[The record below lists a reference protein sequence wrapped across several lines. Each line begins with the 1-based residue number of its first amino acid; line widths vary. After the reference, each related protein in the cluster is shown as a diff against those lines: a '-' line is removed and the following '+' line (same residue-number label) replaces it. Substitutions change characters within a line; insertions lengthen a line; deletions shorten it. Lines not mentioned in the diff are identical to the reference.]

1 MSFGGLYNMELWLA
15 GLTLVGLIGALV
27 FSRVHATVLFLIAA
41 LFCLV
46 AGLVSIDTFWSK
58 TTNEGLVTL
67 VLLILCAVALE
78 RLPWLGMLSR
88 LVDSPRLSWSVAR
101 IVAIAAPMSAVLNNT
116 AVVASLANVL
126 RRSEYHASSRLLLP
140 LSYAAILGGTLT
152 LIGTSTNLIVSS
164 FLEDQRGVGLG
175 FGDFFVISA
184 PVVLL
189 VGCLLVILARRLPT
203 RENFEANETEY
214 TLEAEV
220 DEAGALVGKT
230 VEVAGL
236 RALETLY
243 LAEILR
249 DGRRIKPV
257 SPTDILL
264 SGDRLVFTGD
274 VSDVARIDHVE
285 GLSTFAKRE
294 GLMQSELTEVL
305 VAPGSILDGR
315 SAKSLGFRARFNA
328 AIVAVQRDGQ
338 HVEGRLG
345 ELPLRA
351 GDLLVLAT
359 GDDFAER
366 KNLSRNFILLS
377 DSLDVRLMDSAAGFL
392 ATAALL
398 VVIVMAALG
407 TIPLSLGLL
416 LLLVGFWAADVVSVD
431 DLRRRFPFDIWIL
444 VSSALVVADAMIESQ
459 LVASLVGS
467 AMPLLSGSPPFLGL
481 VLVFVLT
488 LILTELITNNAA
500 AALMFPIGY
509 ALAEAS
515 GVDVMPFALAVAF
528 AASGSFLTPYGY
540 ATNLIVQN
548 IAGYT
553 RGDYLRFGYPIT
565 LAYTVGVLAML
576 HTVYFAPA

>member
-1 MSFGGLYNMELWLA
+1 MEQWLA

-27 FSRVHATVLFLIAA
+27 FSRVSATVLFLIAA

-88 LVDSPRLSWSVAR
+88 LVDSPRLCWSVAK
-101 IVAIAAPMSAVLNNT
+101 IVALTAPMSAVLNNT

-164 FLEDQRGVGLG
+164 FLEDQRGVGLA

-189 VGCLLVILARRLPT
+189 VGFLLVVLARRLPT
-203 RENFEANETEY
+203 RENFEVVETEY

-220 DEAGALVGKT
+220 DNEGALVGKT

-249 DGRRIKPV
+249 DGRKIKPV
-257 SPTDILL
+257 APTDILL

-274 VSDVARIDHVE
+274 VSDVARIDQVE

-328 AIVAVQRDGQ
+328 AIVAVQRDGK
-338 HVEGRLG
+338 HVGGRLG

-377 DSLDVRLMDSAAGFL
+377 DSLDVRLMDSSAGFV
-392 ATAALL
+392 ATGALL
-398 VVIVMAALG
+398 AVIVMAALEA
-407 TIPLSLGLL
+407 IPLSLGLL

-459 LVASLVGS
+459 LVASLIGL
-467 AMPLLSGSPPFLGL
+467 AMPLLSGNAPFVGL
-481 VLVFVLT
+481 VIVFVIT

-565 LAYTVGVLAML
+565 LAYTVGILAML
-576 HTVYFAPA
+576 HTVYFAQA

>member
-1 MSFGGLYNMELWLA
+1 MDIWLA

-27 FSRVHATVLFLIAA
+27 FSRVSATVLFLIAA

-88 LVDSPRLSWSVAR
+88 LVDSPRLSSSVAK
-101 IVAIAAPMSAVLNNT
+101 IVVIAAPMSAVLNNT

-164 FLEDQRGVGLG
+164 FLEDRRGVGLG
-175 FGDFFVISA
+175 FGDFFFISA

-203 RENFEANETEY
+203 RENFGAVETEY

-220 DEAGALVGKT
+220 DEEGALVGKT

-249 DGRRIKPV
+249 DGRKIKPV

-274 VSDVARIDHVE
+274 VSDVTRIDQVE

-294 GLMQSELTEVL
+294 GLMKSELTEVL

-328 AIVAVQRDGQ
+328 AIVAVQRDGK

-377 DSLDVRLMDSAAGFL
+377 DSLDVRLMDSKAGFL
-392 ATAALL
+392 ATAAL
-398 VVIVMAALG
+398 VAVIVMAALG
-407 TIPLSLGLL
+407 AIPLSLGLL

-444 VSSALVVADAMIESQ
+444 VSSALVVADAMIETQ

-467 AMPLLSGSPPFLGL
+467 VMPLLSGSAPFLGL
-481 VLVFVLT
+481 VIVFVIT

-515 GVDVMPFALAVAF
+515 GADVMPFALAVAF

-576 HTVYFAPA
+576 HAIYFAQA

>member
-1 MSFGGLYNMELWLA
+1 MELWLA

-27 FSRVHATVLFLIAA
+27 FSRVSATVLFLIAA

-88 LVDSPRLSWSVAR
+88 LVDSPRLYWSVAK
-101 IVAIAAPMSAVLNNT
+101 IVALTAPMSAVLNNT

-189 VGCLLVILARRLPT
+189 VGFLLVVLARRLPT
-203 RENFEANETEY
+203 RENFEVVETEY

-220 DEAGALVGKT
+220 DNEGPLVGKT

-249 DGRRIKPV
+249 DGRKIKPV
-257 SPTDILL
+257 APTDILL

-274 VSDVARIDHVE
+274 VSDVARIDQVE

-328 AIVAVQRDGQ
+328 AIVAVQREGK

-377 DSLDVRLMDSAAGFL
+377 DSLDVRLMDSSAGFV
-392 ATAALL
+392 ATGALL
-398 VVIVMAALG
+398 AVIVMAALEA
-407 TIPLSLGLL
+407 IPLSLGLL

-459 LVASLVGS
+459 LVASLVGL
-467 AMPLLSGSPPFLGL
+467 AMPLLSGNAPFVGL
-481 VLVFVLT
+481 VIVFVIT

-565 LAYTVGVLAML
+565 LAYTVGILAML
-576 HTVYFAPA
+576 HTVYFAQA

>member
-1 MSFGGLYNMELWLA
+1 MELWLA
-15 GLTLVGLIGALV
+15 ALTLVGLIGALV
-27 FSRVHATVLFLIAA
+27 FSRVNATVLFLSAA

-88 LVDSPRLSWSVAR
+88 LIDSPRLYWSVTK
-101 IVAIAAPMSAVLNNT
+101 IVALTAPMSAVLNNT

-189 VGCLLVILARRLPT
+189 VGCLLVFLARRLPA
-203 RENFEANETEY
+203 RENFEVVETEY

-220 DEAGALVGKT
+220 DNEGALVGKT
-230 VEVAGL
+230 VEIAGL

-249 DGRRIKPV
+249 DDRKIKPV

-274 VSDVARIDHVE
+274 VSDVARIDQVE

-328 AIVAVQRDGQ
+328 AIVAVQRDGK
-338 HVEGRLG
+338 HVGGRLG

-366 KNLSRNFILLS
+366 KNLSRNFFLLS
-377 DSLDVRLMDSAAGFL
+377 DSLDVRLLDSTAGFV

-398 VVIVMAALG
+398 AVIVMAALEA
-407 TIPLSLGLL
+407 IPLSLGLL

-444 VSSALVVADAMIESQ
+444 VSSALVVADAMIETQ
-459 LVASLVGS
+459 LIASLVGS
-467 AMPLLSGSPPFLGL
+467 VMPLLSGSAPFLGL
-481 VLVFVLT
+481 VIVFVIT

-515 GVDVMPFALAVAF
+515 GADVMPFALAVAF

-565 LAYTVGVLAML
+565 LAYAVGVLAML
-576 HTVYFAPA
+576 HTVYFAQA

>member
-1 MSFGGLYNMELWLA
+1 MELWLA

-88 LVDSPRLSWSVAR
+88 LVDSPRLSWSVVR

-294 GLMQSELTEVL
+294 GLMQSELTEVI

-377 DSLDVRLMDSAAGFL
+377 DSLDVRLMDSTAGFL

-459 LVASLVGS
+459 LVASFVGS

-576 HTVYFAPA
+576 HAVYFAQV

>member
-1 MSFGGLYNMELWLA
+1 MELWLA

-27 FSRVHATVLFLIAA
+27 FSRVNATVLFLSAA

-67 VLLILCAVALE
+67 VLLVLCAVALE

-88 LVDSPRLSWSVAR
+88 LIDSPRLYWSVAK
-101 IVAIAAPMSAVLNNT
+101 IVALTAPMSAVLNNT

-164 FLEDQRGVGLG
+164 LLEDQRGVGLG

-189 VGCLLVILARRLPT
+189 VGCLLVVLARRLPA
-203 RENFEANETEY
+203 RENFEVVETEY

-220 DEAGALVGKT
+220 DNEGALVGKT

-249 DGRRIKPV
+249 DGRKIKPV

-274 VSDVARIDHVE
+274 VSDVARIDQVE

-328 AIVAVQRDGQ
+328 AIVAVQRDGK

-377 DSLDVRLMDSAAGFL
+377 DSLDVRLMDFKAGFL
-392 ATAALL
+392 ATAAL
-398 VVIVMAALG
+398 VAVIVMAALG
-407 TIPLSLGLL
+407 AIPLSLGLL

-444 VSSALVVADAMIESQ
+444 VSSALVVADAMIETQ

-467 AMPLLSGSPPFLGL
+467 VMPLLSGSAPLLGL
-481 VLVFVLT
+481 VIVFVIT

-515 GVDVMPFALAVAF
+515 GADVMPFVLAVAF

-565 LAYTVGVLAML
+565 LAYAVGVLAML
-576 HTVYFAPA
+576 HTVYFAQA

>member
-1 MSFGGLYNMELWLA
+1 MELWLA

-27 FSRVHATVLFLIAA
+27 FSRVNATVLFLIAA
-41 LFCLV
+41 LFCLIS
-46 AGLVSIDTFWSK
+46 GLVNIDTFWSK

-88 LVDSPRLSWSVAR
+88 TVDSPRLSWSIAK

-116 AVVASLANVL
+116 AVVAGLANVL

-164 FLEDQRGVGLG
+164 FLEDRRGVGLG

-184 PVVLL
+184 PVVLF
-189 VGCLLVILARRLPT
+189 VGLLLVVLARRLPT
-203 RENFEANETEY
+203 RENFEAVETEY

-220 DEAGALVGKT
+220 DSEGALVGRT
-230 VEVAGL
+230 VEEAGL

-249 DGRRIKPV
+249 DGRKIKPV

-305 VAPGSILDGR
+305 VAPGSILNGR

-328 AIVAVQRDGQ
+328 AIVAVQRDGK

-345 ELPLRA
+345 ELPLSA

-366 KNLSRNFILLS
+366 KNLSRNFIVLS
-377 DSLDVRLMDSAAGFL
+377 ESLDVRLMDPTAGFL
-392 ATAALL
+392 ATAALFAIIAL
-398 VVIVMAALG
+398 AAWG
-407 TIPLSLGLL
+407 AIPLSLGLL

-444 VSSALVVADAMIESQ
+444 VSSALVVADAMVESQ
-459 LVASLVGS
+459 FVESVVGS
-467 AMPLLSGSPPFLGL
+467 AMPLLSGSAPFLGL
-481 VLVFVLT
+481 VIIFVLT

-500 AALMFPIGY
+500 AALMFPVGY

-576 HTVYFAPA
+576 HTVYFAQG

>member
-1 MSFGGLYNMELWLA
+1 MELWLA

-27 FSRVHATVLFLIAA
+27 FSRVSAAVLFLIAA

-88 LVDSPRLSWSVAR
+88 LVDSPRLSWSVAK
-101 IVAIAAPMSAVLNNT
+101 IVVIAAPMSAVLNNT

-126 RRSEYHASSRLLLP
+126 RRSAYHASSRLLLP

-164 FLEDQRGVGLG
+164 FLEDRRGVGLG
-175 FGDFFVISA
+175 FGDFFFISA

-203 RENFEANETEY
+203 RENLEAVDTEY

-220 DEAGALVGKT
+220 DEEGALVGKT

-249 DGRRIKPV
+249 DGRKIKPV
-257 SPTDILL
+257 APTDILL

-274 VSDVARIDHVE
+274 VSDVARIDQVE

-294 GLMQSELTEVL
+294 GLMQSELTEAL
-305 VAPGSILDGR
+305 VAPGSILEGR

-328 AIVAVQRDGQ
+328 AIVAVQRDGK

-377 DSLDVRLMDSAAGFL
+377 DSLDVRLMDSTTGFL
-392 ATAALL
+392 ATAAL
-398 VVIVMAALG
+398 VAVIVMAALG
-407 TIPLSLGLL
+407 AISLSLGLL

-444 VSSALVVADAMIESQ
+444 VSSALVVADAMIETQ
-459 LVASLVGS
+459 LVASLVSS
-467 AMPLLSGSPPFLGL
+467 AMPFLSGSAPFVGL
-481 VLVFVLT
+481 VIVFVIT
-488 LILTELITNNAA
+488 LMLTELITNNAA

-576 HTVYFAPA
+576 HTVYFAQA

>member
-1 MSFGGLYNMELWLA
+1 MELWLA

-27 FSRVHATVLFLIAA
+27 FSRVNATVLFLIAA
-41 LFCLV
+41 LFCLIS
-46 AGLVSIDTFWSK
+46 GLVNIDTFWSK

-88 LVDSPRLSWSVAR
+88 TVDSPRLSWSIAK

-116 AVVASLANVL
+116 AVVAGLANVL

-164 FLEDQRGVGLG
+164 FLEDRRGVGLG

-184 PVVLL
+184 PVVLF
-189 VGCLLVILARRLPT
+189 VGLLLVVLARRLPT
-203 RENFEANETEY
+203 RENFEAIETEY

-220 DEAGALVGKT
+220 DSEGALVGRT
-230 VEVAGL
+230 VEEAGL

-249 DGRRIKPV
+249 DGRKIKPV

-305 VAPGSILDGR
+305 VAPGSILNGR

-328 AIVAVQRDGQ
+328 AIVAVQRDGK

-345 ELPLRA
+345 ELPLSA

-366 KNLSRNFILLS
+366 KNLSRNFIVLS
-377 DSLDVRLMDSAAGFL
+377 ESLDVRLMDPTAGFL
-392 ATAALL
+392 ATAALFAIIAL
-398 VVIVMAALG
+398 AAWG
-407 TIPLSLGLL
+407 AIPLSLGLL
-416 LLLVGFWAADVVSVD
+416 FLLVGFWAADVVSVD

-444 VSSALVVADAMIESQ
+444 VSSALVVADAMVESQ
-459 LVASLVGS
+459 FVESVVGS
-467 AMPLLSGSPPFLGL
+467 AMPMLSGSAPFLGL
-481 VLVFVLT
+481 VIIFVLT

-500 AALMFPIGY
+500 AALMFPVGY

-576 HTVYFAPA
+576 HTVYFAQV

>member
-1 MSFGGLYNMELWLA
+1 MELWLA

-27 FSRVHATVLFLIAA
+27 FSRVNATVLFLSAA

-88 LVDSPRLSWSVAR
+88 LIDSPRLYWSVAK
-101 IVAIAAPMSAVLNNT
+101 IVALTAPMSALLNNT

-164 FLEDQRGVGLG
+164 FLEDQRGVGMG

-189 VGCLLVILARRLPT
+189 VGCLLVVLARRLPI
-203 RENFEANETEY
+203 RENFEVVETEY

-220 DEAGALVGKT
+220 DNAGALVGKT
-230 VEVAGL
+230 VEAAGL

-249 DGRRIKPV
+249 DGRKIKPV

-274 VSDVARIDHVE
+274 VSDVARIDQVE

-328 AIVAVQRDGQ
+328 AIVAVQRDGK
-338 HVEGRLG
+338 HVGGRLG
-345 ELPLRA
+345 ELPLRS

-359 GDDFAER
+359 GDDFAQR

-377 DSLDVRLMDSAAGFL
+377 DSLDVRLMDSTAGFL

-398 VVIVMAALG
+398 AVIVMAALG

-416 LLLVGFWAADVVSVD
+416 ILLVGFWAADVVSVD

-459 LVASLVGS
+459 LVANLVGS
-467 AMPLLSGSPPFLGL
+467 AMPLLSGSAPFLGL
-481 VLVFVLT
+481 VIVFVLT

-576 HTVYFAPA
+576 HRVYFAQV

>member
-1 MSFGGLYNMELWLA
+1 MELWLA

-27 FSRVHATVLFLIAA
+27 FSRVNATVLFLSAA

-67 VLLILCAVALE
+67 VLLVLCAVALE

-88 LVDSPRLSWSVAR
+88 LIDSPRLYWSVAK
-101 IVAIAAPMSAVLNNT
+101 IVALTAPMSAVLNNT

-164 FLEDQRGVGLG
+164 LLEDQRGVGLG

-189 VGCLLVILARRLPT
+189 VGCLLVVLARRLPA
-203 RENFEANETEY
+203 RENFEVVETEY

-220 DEAGALVGKT
+220 DNEGALVGKT

-249 DGRRIKPV
+249 DGRKIKPV

-274 VSDVARIDHVE
+274 VSDVARIDQVE

-328 AIVAVQRDGQ
+328 AIVAVQRDGK

-377 DSLDVRLMDSAAGFL
+377 DSLDVRLMDSKAGFL
-392 ATAALL
+392 ATAAL
-398 VVIVMAALG
+398 VAVIVMAALG
-407 TIPLSLGLL
+407 AIPLSLGLL

-431 DLRRRFPFDIWIL
+431 DLRRRFPFEIWIL
-444 VSSALVVADAMIESQ
+444 VSSALVVADAMIETQ

-467 AMPLLSGSPPFLGL
+467 VMPLLSGSAPLLGL
-481 VLVFVLT
+481 VIVFVIT

-515 GVDVMPFALAVAF
+515 GADVMPFVLAVAF

-565 LAYTVGVLAML
+565 LAYAVGVLAML
-576 HTVYFAPA
+576 HTVYFAQA

>member
-1 MSFGGLYNMELWLA
+1 MELWLA

-27 FSRVHATVLFLIAA
+27 FSRVNATVLFLIAA
-41 LFCLV
+41 LFCLIS
-46 AGLVSIDTFWSK
+46 GLVNIDTFWSK

-88 LVDSPRLSWSVAR
+88 TVDSPRLSWSIAK

-116 AVVASLANVL
+116 AVVAGLANVL

-164 FLEDQRGVGLG
+164 FLEDRRGVGLG

-184 PVVLL
+184 PVVLF
-189 VGCLLVILARRLPT
+189 VGLLLVVLARRLPT
-203 RENFEANETEY
+203 RENFEAVETEY

-220 DEAGALVGKT
+220 DSEGALVGRT
-230 VEVAGL
+230 VEEAGL

-249 DGRRIKPV
+249 DGRKIKPV

-305 VAPGSILDGR
+305 VAPGSILNGR

-328 AIVAVQRDGQ
+328 AIVAVQRDGK

-345 ELPLRA
+345 ELPLSA

-366 KNLSRNFILLS
+366 KNLSRNFIVLS
-377 DSLDVRLMDSAAGFL
+377 ESLDVRLMDPTAGFL
-392 ATAALL
+392 ATAALFAIIAL
-398 VVIVMAALG
+398 AAWG
-407 TIPLSLGLL
+407 AIPLSLGLL

-444 VSSALVVADAMIESQ
+444 VSSALVVADAMVESQ
-459 LVASLVGS
+459 FVESVIGL
-467 AMPLLSGSPPFLGL
+467 AMPLLSGSAPFLGL
-481 VLVFVLT
+481 VIIFVLT

-500 AALMFPIGY
+500 AALMFPVGY

-576 HTVYFAPA
+576 HTVYFVQG

>member
-1 MSFGGLYNMELWLA
+1 MELWLA

-27 FSRVHATVLFLIAA
+27 FSRVSATVLFLIAA
-41 LFCLV
+41 LFCLI

-88 LVDSPRLSWSVAR
+88 LVDSPRLSWSVAK
-101 IVAIAAPMSAVLNNT
+101 IVVIAAPMSAVLNNT

-164 FLEDQRGVGLG
+164 FLEDRRGVGLG
-175 FGDFFVISA
+175 FGDFFFISA

-203 RENFEANETEY
+203 RENFEAVDTEY

-220 DEAGALVGKT
+220 DEEGALVGKT

-249 DGRRIKPV
+249 DGRKIKPV

-274 VSDVARIDHVE
+274 VSDVARIDQVE

-294 GLMQSELTEVL
+294 GLMKSELTEVL

-328 AIVAVQRDGQ
+328 AIVAVQRDGK

-359 GDDFAER
+359 GDDFVER

-377 DSLDVRLMDSAAGFL
+377 DSLDVRLMDSTAGFL
-392 ATAALL
+392 ATAALIT
-398 VVIVMAALG
+398 VIVMAALG
-407 TIPLSLGLL
+407 TISLSLGLL

-459 LVASLVGS
+459 LVANLVGS
-467 AMPLLSGSPPFLGL
+467 AMPFLSGSAPFAGL
-481 VLVFVLT
+481 VIVFVLT

-565 LAYTVGVLAML
+565 LVYTVGVLAML
-576 HTVYFAPA
+576 HAIYFAQV

>member
-1 MSFGGLYNMELWLA
+1 MELWLA
-15 GLTLVGLIGALV
+15 ALTLVGLIGALV
-27 FSRVHATVLFLIAA
+27 FSRVNATVLFLSAA

-88 LVDSPRLSWSVAR
+88 LIDSPRLYWSVTK
-101 IVAIAAPMSAVLNNT
+101 IVALTAPMSAVLNNT

-189 VGCLLVILARRLPT
+189 VGCLLVFLARRLPA
-203 RENFEANETEY
+203 RENFEVVETEY

-220 DEAGALVGKT
+220 DNEGALVGKT
-230 VEVAGL
+230 VEIAGL

-249 DGRRIKPV
+249 DGRKIKPV

-274 VSDVARIDHVE
+274 VSDVARIDQVE

-328 AIVAVQRDGQ
+328 AIVAVQRDGK
-338 HVEGRLG
+338 HVGGRLG

-366 KNLSRNFILLS
+366 KNLSRNFFLLS
-377 DSLDVRLMDSAAGFL
+377 DSLDVRLLDSTAGFV

-398 VVIVMAALG
+398 AVIVMAALEA
-407 TIPLSLGLL
+407 IPLSLGLL

-444 VSSALVVADAMIESQ
+444 VSSALVVADAMIETQ
-459 LVASLVGS
+459 LIASLVGS
-467 AMPLLSGSPPFLGL
+467 VMPLLSGSAPFLGL
-481 VLVFVLT
+481 VIVFVIT

-515 GVDVMPFALAVAF
+515 GADVMPFALAVAF

-565 LAYTVGVLAML
+565 LAYAVGVLAML
-576 HTVYFAPA
+576 HTVYFAQA

>member
-1 MSFGGLYNMELWLA
+1 MELWLA

-27 FSRVHATVLFLIAA
+27 FSRVSATVLFLIAA

-88 LVDSPRLSWSVAR
+88 LVDSPRLSWSVAK
-101 IVAIAAPMSAVLNNT
+101 IVVIAAPMSAVLNNT

-126 RRSEYHASSRLLLP
+126 RRSAYHASSRLLLP

-164 FLEDQRGVGLG
+164 FLEDRRGVGLG
-175 FGDFFVISA
+175 FGDFFFISA

-203 RENFEANETEY
+203 RENFEAVDTEY

-220 DEAGALVGKT
+220 DEEGALVGKT

-249 DGRRIKPV
+249 DGRKIKPV
-257 SPTDILL
+257 APTDILL

-274 VSDVARIDHVE
+274 VSDVARIDQVE

-294 GLMQSELTEVL
+294 GLMQSELTEAL
-305 VAPGSILDGR
+305 VAPGSILEGR

-328 AIVAVQRDGQ
+328 AIVAVQRDGK

-377 DSLDVRLMDSAAGFL
+377 DSLDVRLMDSTTGFL
-392 ATAALL
+392 ATAAL
-398 VVIVMAALG
+398 VAVIVMAALG
-407 TIPLSLGLL
+407 AISLSLGLL

-444 VSSALVVADAMIESQ
+444 VSSALVVADAMIETQ
-459 LVASLVGS
+459 LVASLVSS
-467 AMPLLSGSPPFLGL
+467 AMPFLSGSAPFVGL
-481 VLVFVLT
+481 VIVFVIT
-488 LILTELITNNAA
+488 LMLTELITNNAA

-576 HTVYFAPA
+576 HTVYFAQA

>member
-1 MSFGGLYNMELWLA
+1 MELWLA

-27 FSRVHATVLFLIAA
+27 FSRVNATVLFLIAA
-41 LFCLV
+41 LFCLIS
-46 AGLVSIDTFWSK
+46 GLVNIDTFWSK

-88 LVDSPRLSWSVAR
+88 TVDSPRLSWSIAK

-116 AVVASLANVL
+116 AVVAGLANVL

-164 FLEDQRGVGLG
+164 FLEDRRGVGLG

-184 PVVLL
+184 PVVLF
-189 VGCLLVILARRLPT
+189 VGLLLVVLARRLPT
-203 RENFEANETEY
+203 RENFEAVETEY

-220 DEAGALVGKT
+220 DSEGALVGRT
-230 VEVAGL
+230 VEEAGL

-249 DGRRIKPV
+249 DGRKIKPV

-305 VAPGSILDGR
+305 VAPGSILNGR

-328 AIVAVQRDGQ
+328 AIVAVQRDGK

-345 ELPLRA
+345 ELPLSA

-366 KNLSRNFILLS
+366 KNLSRNFIVLS
-377 DSLDVRLMDSAAGFL
+377 ESLDVRLMDPTAGFL
-392 ATAALL
+392 ATAALFAIIAL
-398 VVIVMAALG
+398 AAWG
-407 TIPLSLGLL
+407 AIPLSLGLL

-444 VSSALVVADAMIESQ
+444 VSSALVVADAMVESQ
-459 LVASLVGS
+459 FVESVVGS
-467 AMPLLSGSPPFLGL
+467 AMPLLSGSAPFLGL
-481 VLVFVLT
+481 VIIFVLT

-500 AALMFPIGY
+500 AALMFPVGY

-576 HTVYFAPA
+576 HTVYFVQG

>member
-1 MSFGGLYNMELWLA
+1 MELWLA

-27 FSRVHATVLFLIAA
+27 FSRVSATVLFLIAA
-41 LFCLV
+41 LFCLI

-88 LVDSPRLSWSVAR
+88 LVDSPRLSWSVAK
-101 IVAIAAPMSAVLNNT
+101 IVVIAAPMSAVLNNT

-164 FLEDQRGVGLG
+164 FLEDRRGVGLG
-175 FGDFFVISA
+175 FGDFFFISA

-203 RENFEANETEY
+203 RENFEAVDTEY

-220 DEAGALVGKT
+220 DEEGALVGKT

-249 DGRRIKPV
+249 DGRKIKPV

-274 VSDVARIDHVE
+274 VSDVARIDQVE

-294 GLMQSELTEVL
+294 GLMKSELTEVL

-328 AIVAVQRDGQ
+328 AIVAVQRDGK

-359 GDDFAER
+359 GDDFVER

-377 DSLDVRLMDSAAGFL
+377 DSLDVRLMDSTAGFL
-392 ATAALL
+392 ATAALIT
-398 VVIVMAALG
+398 VIVMAALG
-407 TIPLSLGLL
+407 TISLSLGLL

-459 LVASLVGS
+459 LVANLVGS
-467 AMPLLSGSPPFLGL
+467 AMPFLSGSAPFLGL
-481 VLVFVLT
+481 VIVFVLT

-576 HTVYFAPA
+576 HAIYFAQV

>member
-1 MSFGGLYNMELWLA
+1 MELWLA

-27 FSRVHATVLFLIAA
+27 FSRVNATVLFLSAA

-88 LVDSPRLSWSVAR
+88 LIDSPRLYWSVAK
-101 IVAIAAPMSAVLNNT
+101 IVALTAPMSAVLNNT

-189 VGCLLVILARRLPT
+189 VGFLLVVLARRLPT
-203 RENFEANETEY
+203 RENFEVVETEY

-220 DEAGALVGKT
+220 DNEGALVGKT

-249 DGRRIKPV
+249 DGRKIKPV
-257 SPTDILL
+257 APTDILL

-274 VSDVARIDHVE
+274 VSDVARIDQVE

-328 AIVAVQRDGQ
+328 AIVAVQRDGK
-338 HVEGRLG
+338 HVGGRLG

-359 GDDFAER
+359 GDDFAQR

-377 DSLDVRLMDSAAGFL
+377 DSLDVRLMDSSAGFV
-392 ATAALL
+392 ATGALL
-398 VVIVMAALG
+398 AVIVMAALEA
-407 TIPLSLGLL
+407 IPLSLGLL

-467 AMPLLSGSPPFLGL
+467 AMPLLSGSAPFLGL
-481 VLVFVLT
+481 VIIFVLT

-576 HTVYFAPA
+576 HMVYFAQA

>member
-1 MSFGGLYNMELWLA
+1 MELLLA

-27 FSRVHATVLFLIAA
+27 FSRVSATVLFLIAA

-88 LVDSPRLSWSVAR
+88 LVDSPRLSWSVAK
-101 IVAIAAPMSAVLNNT
+101 IVVIAAPMSAVLNNT

-152 LIGTSTNLIVSS
+152 LIGTSTNLVVSS

-189 VGCLLVILARRLPT
+189 VGCLLVVLARRLPT
-203 RENFEANETEY
+203 RENFEVVETEY

-220 DEAGALVGKT
+220 DNAGALVGKT
-230 VEVAGL
+230 VEAAGL

-249 DGRRIKPV
+249 DGRKIKPV
-257 SPTDILL
+257 SPSDILL

-274 VSDVARIDHVE
+274 VSDVARIDQVE

-328 AIVAVQRDGQ
+328 AIVAVQRDGK

-377 DSLDVRLMDSAAGFL
+377 DSLDVRLMDSTAGFV

-398 VVIVMAALG
+398 AVIVMAALG

-444 VSSALVVADAMIESQ
+444 VSSALVVADAMLESQ
-459 LVASLVGS
+459 LVANLVGS
-467 AMPLLSGSPPFLGL
+467 AMPFLSGSSPYVGL
-481 VLVFVLT
+481 VIVFVIT

-509 ALAEAS
+509 ALAEVS

-576 HTVYFAPA
+576 HAIYFAQV

>member
-1 MSFGGLYNMELWLA
+1 MDIWLA

-27 FSRVHATVLFLIAA
+27 FSRVSATVLFLIAA

-88 LVDSPRLSWSVAR
+88 LVDSPRLSWSVAK
-101 IVAIAAPMSAVLNNT
+101 IVVIAAPMSAVLNNT

-164 FLEDQRGVGLG
+164 FLEDRRGVGLG
-175 FGDFFVISA
+175 FGDFFFISA

-203 RENFEANETEY
+203 RENFEAVETEY

-220 DEAGALVGKT
+220 DEEGALVGKT

-249 DGRRIKPV
+249 DGRKIKPV

-274 VSDVARIDHVE
+274 VSDVARIDQVE

-294 GLMQSELTEVL
+294 GLMKSELTEVL

-328 AIVAVQRDGQ
+328 AIVAVQRDGK

-377 DSLDVRLMDSAAGFL
+377 DSLDVRLMDSKAGFL
-392 ATAALL
+392 ATAAL
-398 VVIVMAALG
+398 VAVIVMAALG
-407 TIPLSLGLL
+407 AIPLSLGLL

-467 AMPLLSGSPPFLGL
+467 VMPLLSGSAPFLGL
-481 VLVFVLT
+481 VIVFVIT

-515 GVDVMPFALAVAF
+515 GADVMPFALAVAF

-576 HTVYFAPA
+576 HAIYFAQV

>member
-1 MSFGGLYNMELWLA
+1 MDFWLA
-15 GLTLVGLIGALV
+15 SLTLVGLVTALI
-27 FSRVHATVLFLIAA
+27 FTRVSATVLFLIAA

-46 AGLVSIDTFWSK
+46 TGLVSIDTFWSK

-67 VLLILCAVALE
+67 ILLILCAVALE

-88 LVDSPRLSWSVAR
+88 VIDSPRLSLAVAK
-101 IVAIAAPMSAVLNNT
+101 IVAIAVPMSALLNNT

-164 FLEDQRGVGLG
+164 FLEDRRGSGLE
-175 FGDFFVISA
+175 FGDFFAVSA

-189 VGCLLVILARRLPT
+189 LGCLLVLLARRLPT
-203 RENFEANETEY
+203 RENFDAIEAEY

-220 DEAGALVGKT
+220 DADGALVGKT
-230 VEVAGL
+230 VEAAGL
-236 RALETLY
+236 RSLETLY

-249 DGRRIKPV
+249 DDRTIKPV
-257 SPTDILL
+257 SPREALL

-274 VSDVARIDHVE
+274 VSDVARLDHVQ

-294 GLMQSELTEVL
+294 GLMQSDLTEVL

-328 AIVAVQRDGQ
+328 AIVAVQRDGK

-359 GDDFAER
+359 GDDFATR

-377 DSLDVRLMDSAAGFL
+377 NSLDVRLMDSTSGFL

-398 VVIVMAALG
+398 AIIVMAAWG
-407 TIPLSLGLL
+407 AMPLSLGLL
-416 LLLVGFWAADVVSVD
+416 LLLTGFWATDVVSVD

-459 LVASLVGS
+459 LVEGLVGS
-467 AMPLLSGSPPFLGL
+467 VMPFLSNSTPFTAL
-481 VLVFVLT
+481 AILFVLT
-488 LILTELITNNAA
+488 LILTELVTNNAA
-500 AALMFPIGY
+500 AAIMFPIGY

-515 GVDVMPFALAVAF
+515 GMAVMPFVLAVAF

-553 RGDYLRFGYPIT
+553 RGDYLRFGAPIT
-565 LAYTVGVLAML
+565 LTYTIGVLAML
-576 HTVYFAPA
+576 YTLYFAAK

>member
-1 MSFGGLYNMELWLA
+1 MDIWLA

-27 FSRVHATVLFLIAA
+27 FSRVSATVLFLIAA

-88 LVDSPRLSWSVAR
+88 LVDSPRLSWSVAK
-101 IVAIAAPMSAVLNNT
+101 IVVIAAPMSAVLNNT

-164 FLEDQRGVGLG
+164 FLEDRRGVGLG
-175 FGDFFVISA
+175 FGDFFFISA

-203 RENFEANETEY
+203 RENFEAVETEY

-220 DEAGALVGKT
+220 DEEGALVGKT

-249 DGRRIKPV
+249 DGRKIKPV

-274 VSDVARIDHVE
+274 VSDVARIDQVE

-294 GLMQSELTEVL
+294 GLMKSELTEVL

-328 AIVAVQRDGQ
+328 AIVAVQRDGK

-377 DSLDVRLMDSAAGFL
+377 DSLDVRLMDSKAGFL
-392 ATAALL
+392 ATAAL
-398 VVIVMAALG
+398 VAVIVMAALG
-407 TIPLSLGLL
+407 AIPLSLGLL

-444 VSSALVVADAMIESQ
+444 VSSALVVADAMIETQ

-467 AMPLLSGSPPFLGL
+467 VMPLLSGSAPFLGL
-481 VLVFVLT
+481 VIVFVIT

-515 GVDVMPFALAVAF
+515 GADVMPFALAVAF

-576 HTVYFAPA
+576 HAVYFAQV

>member
-1 MSFGGLYNMELWLA
+1 MELWLA

-27 FSRVHATVLFLIAA
+27 FSRVNATVLFLSAA

-46 AGLVSIDTFWSK
+46 ADLVSIDTFWSK

-88 LVDSPRLSWSVAR
+88 LIDSPRLSWSVAK
-101 IVAIAAPMSAVLNNT
+101 IVALTAPMSAVLNNT

-189 VGCLLVILARRLPT
+189 VGCLLVVLARRLPT
-203 RENFEANETEY
+203 RENFEVVETEY

-220 DEAGALVGKT
+220 DNEGALVGKT

-249 DGRRIKPV
+249 DGRKIKPV
-257 SPTDILL
+257 APTDILL

-274 VSDVARIDHVE
+274 VSDVARIDQVE

-328 AIVAVQRDGQ
+328 AIVAVQRDGK
-338 HVEGRLG
+338 HVGGRLG
-345 ELPLRA
+345 ELPLRS

-359 GDDFAER
+359 GDDFAQR

-377 DSLDVRLMDSAAGFL
+377 DSLDVRLMDSTAGFV
-392 ATAALL
+392 ATAAL
-398 VVIVMAALG
+398 VAVIVMAALEA
-407 TIPLSLGLL
+407 IPLSLGLL

-444 VSSALVVADAMIESQ
+444 VSSALVVADAMIQSQ

-467 AMPLLSGSPPFLGL
+467 ATPLLSGSAPFLGL
-481 VLVFVLT
+481 VIIFVLT

-500 AALMFPIGY
+500 AALMFPISY

-576 HTVYFAPA
+576 HTVYFAQA

>member
-1 MSFGGLYNMELWLA
+1 MELWLA

-27 FSRVHATVLFLIAA
+27 FSRVNATVLFLSAA

-88 LVDSPRLSWSVAR
+88 LIDSPRLYWSVAK
-101 IVAIAAPMSAVLNNT
+101 IVALTAPMSAVLNNT

-164 FLEDQRGVGLG
+164 FLENQRGVGLG

-189 VGCLLVILARRLPT
+189 VGFLLVVLARRLPT
-203 RENFEANETEY
+203 RENFEVVETEY

-220 DEAGALVGKT
+220 DNEGALVGKT
-230 VEVAGL
+230 VEIAGL

-249 DGRRIKPV
+249 DGRKIKPV
-257 SPTDILL
+257 APTDILL

-274 VSDVARIDHVE
+274 VSDVARIDQVE

-328 AIVAVQRDGQ
+328 AIVAVQRDGK
-338 HVEGRLG
+338 HVGGRLG

-359 GDDFAER
+359 GADFAQR

-377 DSLDVRLMDSAAGFL
+377 DSLDVRLMDSSAGFV
-392 ATAALL
+392 ATGALL
-398 VVIVMAALG
+398 AVIVMAALEA
-407 TIPLSLGLL
+407 IPLSLGLL

-459 LVASLVGS
+459 LVASLVGL
-467 AMPLLSGSPPFLGL
+467 AMPLLSGSAPFLGL
-481 VLVFVLT
+481 VLIFVLT

-565 LAYTVGVLAML
+565 LAYTVGILAML
-576 HTVYFAPA
+576 HTVYFAQA

>member
-1 MSFGGLYNMELWLA
+1 MELWLA

-27 FSRVHATVLFLIAA
+27 FSRVNATVLFLIAA
-41 LFCLV
+41 LFCLIS
-46 AGLVSIDTFWSK
+46 GLVNIDTFWSK

-88 LVDSPRLSWSVAR
+88 TVDSPRLSWSIAK

-116 AVVASLANVL
+116 AVVAGLANVL

-164 FLEDQRGVGLG
+164 FLEDRRGVGLG

-184 PVVLL
+184 PVVLF
-189 VGCLLVILARRLPT
+189 VGLLLVVLARRLPT
-203 RENFEANETEY
+203 RENFEAVETEY

-220 DEAGALVGKT
+220 DSEGALVGRT
-230 VEVAGL
+230 VEEAGL

-249 DGRRIKPV
+249 DGRKIKPV

-305 VAPGSILDGR
+305 VAPGSILNGR

-328 AIVAVQRDGQ
+328 AIVAVQRDGN
-338 HVEGRLG
+338 HVEGSLG
-345 ELPLRA
+345 ELPLSA

-366 KNLSRNFILLS
+366 KNLSRNFIVLS
-377 DSLDVRLMDSAAGFL
+377 ESLDVRLMDPTAGFL
-392 ATAALL
+392 ATAALFAIIAL
-398 VVIVMAALG
+398 AAWG
-407 TIPLSLGLL
+407 AIPLSLGLL

-444 VSSALVVADAMIESQ
+444 VSSALVVADAMVESQ
-459 LVASLVGS
+459 FVESVVGS
-467 AMPLLSGSPPFLGL
+467 AMPLLSGSAPFLGL
-481 VLVFVLT
+481 VIIFVLT

-500 AALMFPIGY
+500 AALMFPVGY

-576 HTVYFAPA
+576 HTVYFAQG

>member
-1 MSFGGLYNMELWLA
+1 MELWLA

-27 FSRVHATVLFLIAA
+27 FSRVNATVLFLSAA

-88 LVDSPRLSWSVAR
+88 LIDSPRLSWSVAK
-101 IVAIAAPMSAVLNNT
+101 IVAVTAPMSAVLNNT

-184 PVVLL
+184 PVVVL
-189 VGCLLVILARRLPT
+189 VGCLLVVLARRLPT
-203 RENFEANETEY
+203 RENFEVVETEY

-220 DEAGALVGKT
+220 DNEGALVGKT

-249 DGRRIKPV
+249 DGRKIKPV
-257 SPTDILL
+257 APTDILL

-274 VSDVARIDHVE
+274 VSDVARIDQVE

-328 AIVAVQRDGQ
+328 AIVAVQRDGK
-338 HVEGRLG
+338 HVGGRLG
-345 ELPLRA
+345 ELPLRS

-359 GDDFAER
+359 GDDFAQR

-377 DSLDVRLMDSAAGFL
+377 DSLDVRLMDSTAGFV
-392 ATAALL
+392 ATAAL
-398 VVIVMAALG
+398 VAVIVMAALEA
-407 TIPLSLGLL
+407 IPLSLGLL

-444 VSSALVVADAMIESQ
+444 VSSALVVADAMIQSQ

-467 AMPLLSGSPPFLGL
+467 AMPLLSGSAPFLGL
-481 VLVFVLT
+481 VIIFVLT

-500 AALMFPIGY
+500 AALMFPISY

-576 HTVYFAPA
+576 HTVYFAQA

>member
-1 MSFGGLYNMELWLA
+1 MELWLA

-27 FSRVHATVLFLIAA
+27 FSRVNATVLFLIAA
-41 LFCLV
+41 LFCLIS
-46 AGLVSIDTFWSK
+46 GLVNIDTFWSK

-88 LVDSPRLSWSVAR
+88 TVDSPRLSWSIAK

-116 AVVASLANVL
+116 AVVAGLANVL

-164 FLEDQRGVGLG
+164 FLEDRRGVGLG

-184 PVVLL
+184 PVVLF
-189 VGCLLVILARRLPT
+189 VGLLLVVLARRLPT
-203 RENFEANETEY
+203 RENFEAVETEY

-220 DEAGALVGKT
+220 DSEGALVGRT
-230 VEVAGL
+230 VEEAGL

-249 DGRRIKPV
+249 DGRKIKPV

-305 VAPGSILDGR
+305 VAPGSILNGR

-328 AIVAVQRDGQ
+328 AIVAVQRDGK

-345 ELPLRA
+345 ELPLSA

-366 KNLSRNFILLS
+366 KNLSRNFIVLS
-377 DSLDVRLMDSAAGFL
+377 ESLDVRLMDPTAGFL
-392 ATAALL
+392 ATAALFAIIAL
-398 VVIVMAALG
+398 AAWG
-407 TIPLSLGLL
+407 AIPLSLGLL

-444 VSSALVVADAMIESQ
+444 VSSALVVADAMVESQ
-459 LVASLVGS
+459 FVESVIGS
-467 AMPLLSGSPPFLGL
+467 AMPLLSGSAPFLGL
-481 VLVFVLT
+481 VIIFVLT

-500 AALMFPIGY
+500 AALMFPVGY

-576 HTVYFAPA
+576 HTVYFVQG

>member
-1 MSFGGLYNMELWLA
+1 MELWLA
-15 GLTLVGLIGALV
+15 ALTLVGLIGALV
-27 FSRVHATVLFLIAA
+27 FSRVNATVLFLSAA

-88 LVDSPRLSWSVAR
+88 LIDSPRLYWSVTK
-101 IVAIAAPMSAVLNNT
+101 IVALTAPMSAVLNNT

-189 VGCLLVILARRLPT
+189 VGCLLVFLARRLPA
-203 RENFEANETEY
+203 RENFEVVETEY

-220 DEAGALVGKT
+220 DNEGALVGKT
-230 VEVAGL
+230 VEIAGL

-249 DGRRIKPV
+249 DGRKIKPV

-274 VSDVARIDHVE
+274 VSDVARIDQVE

-328 AIVAVQRDGQ
+328 AIVAVQRDGK
-338 HVEGRLG
+338 HVGGRLG

-366 KNLSRNFILLS
+366 KNLSRNFFLLS
-377 DSLDVRLMDSAAGFL
+377 DSLDVRLLDSTAGFV

-398 VVIVMAALG
+398 AVIVMAALEA
-407 TIPLSLGLL
+407 IPLSLGLL

-444 VSSALVVADAMIESQ
+444 VSSALVVADAMIETQ
-459 LVASLVGS
+459 LIASLVGS
-467 AMPLLSGSPPFLGL
+467 VMPLLSGSAPFLGL
-481 VLVFVLT
+481 VIVFVIT

-515 GVDVMPFALAVAF
+515 GADVMPFALAVAF

-565 LAYTVGVLAML
+565 LAYAVGILAML
-576 HTVYFAPA
+576 HTVYFAQA

>member
-1 MSFGGLYNMELWLA
+1 MELWLA

-27 FSRVHATVLFLIAA
+27 FSRVNATVLFLIAA
-41 LFCLV
+41 LFCLIS
-46 AGLVSIDTFWSK
+46 GLVNIDTFWSK

-88 LVDSPRLSWSVAR
+88 TVDSPRLSWSIAK
-101 IVAIAAPMSAVLNNT
+101 IVAISAPLSAVLNNT
-116 AVVASLANVL
+116 AVVAGLANVL

-164 FLEDQRGVGLG
+164 FLEDRRGVGLG

-184 PVVLL
+184 PVVLF
-189 VGCLLVILARRLPT
+189 VGLLLVVLARRLPT
-203 RENFEANETEY
+203 RENFEAVETEY

-220 DEAGALVGKT
+220 DSEGALVGRT
-230 VEVAGL
+230 VEEAGL

-249 DGRRIKPV
+249 DGRKIKPV

-305 VAPGSILDGR
+305 VAPGSILNGR

-328 AIVAVQRDGQ
+328 AIVAVQRDGK
-338 HVEGRLG
+338 HIEGRLG
-345 ELPLRA
+345 ELPLSA

-366 KNLSRNFILLS
+366 KNLSRNFIVLS
-377 DSLDVRLMDSAAGFL
+377 ESLDVRLMDPTAGVL
-392 ATAALL
+392 ATAALFAIIAL
-398 VVIVMAALG
+398 AAWG
-407 TIPLSLGLL
+407 AIPLSLGLL
-416 LLLVGFWAADVVSVD
+416 FLLVGFWAADVVSVD

-444 VSSALVVADAMIESQ
+444 VSSALVVADAMVESQ
-459 LVASLVGS
+459 FVESVIGS
-467 AMPLLSGSPPFLGL
+467 AMPLLSGSAPFLGL
-481 VLVFVLT
+481 VIIFVLT

-500 AALMFPIGY
+500 AALMFPVGY

-576 HTVYFAPA
+576 HTVYFAQV

>member
-1 MSFGGLYNMELWLA
+1 MELWLA
-15 GLTLVGLIGALV
+15 ALTLVGLIGALV
-27 FSRVHATVLFLIAA
+27 FSRVNATVLFLSAA

-88 LVDSPRLSWSVAR
+88 LIDSPRLYWSVTK
-101 IVAIAAPMSAVLNNT
+101 IVALTAPMSAVLNNT

-189 VGCLLVILARRLPT
+189 VGCLLVFLARRLPA
-203 RENFEANETEY
+203 RENFEVVETEY

-220 DEAGALVGKT
+220 DNEGALVGKT
-230 VEVAGL
+230 VEIAGL

-249 DGRRIKPV
+249 DDRKIKPV

-274 VSDVARIDHVE
+274 VSDVARIDQVE

-328 AIVAVQRDGQ
+328 AIVAVQRDGK
-338 HVEGRLG
+338 HVGGRLG

-366 KNLSRNFILLS
+366 KNLSRNFFLLS
-377 DSLDVRLMDSAAGFL
+377 DSLDVRLLDSTAGFV

-398 VVIVMAALG
+398 AVIVMAALEA
-407 TIPLSLGLL
+407 IPLSLGLL

-444 VSSALVVADAMIESQ
+444 VSSALVVADAMIETQ
-459 LVASLVGS
+459 LIASLVGS
-467 AMPLLSGSPPFLGL
+467 VMPLLSGSAPFLGL
-481 VLVFVLT
+481 VIVFVIT

-515 GVDVMPFALAVAF
+515 GADVMPFALAVAF

-565 LAYTVGVLAML
+565 LAYAVGVLAML
-576 HTVYFAPA
+576 HTVYFA

>member
-1 MSFGGLYNMELWLA
+1 MELWLA
-15 GLTLVGLIGALV
+15 GLTLAGLIGALV
-27 FSRVHATVLFLIAA
+27 FSRVNATVLFLIAA
-41 LFCLV
+41 LFCLIS
-46 AGLVSIDTFWSK
+46 GLVNIDTFWSK

-88 LVDSPRLSWSVAR
+88 TVDSPRLSWSIAK

-116 AVVASLANVL
+116 AVVAGLANVL

-164 FLEDQRGVGLG
+164 FLEDRRGVGLG

-184 PVVLL
+184 PVVLF
-189 VGCLLVILARRLPT
+189 VGFLLVVLARRLPT
-203 RENFEANETEY
+203 REDFEAVETEY

-220 DEAGALVGKT
+220 DSEGALVGRT
-230 VEVAGL
+230 VEEAGL

-249 DGRRIKPV
+249 DGRKIKPV

-305 VAPGSILDGR
+305 VAPGSILNGR

-328 AIVAVQRDGQ
+328 AIVAVQRDGK

-366 KNLSRNFILLS
+366 KNLSRNFIVLS
-377 DSLDVRLMDSAAGFL
+377 ESLDVRLMDPTAGFV
-392 ATAALL
+392 ATAALFAIIAL
-398 VVIVMAALG
+398 AAWG
-407 TIPLSLGLL
+407 AIPLSLGLL
-416 LLLVGFWAADVVSVD
+416 FLLVGFWAADVVSVD

-459 LVASLVGS
+459 LVVSLVGS
-467 AMPLLSGSPPFLGL
+467 AMPFLSGSAPFVGL
-481 VLVFVLT
+481 VIVFVLT

-500 AALMFPIGY
+500 AALMFPVGY

-576 HTVYFAPA
+576 HTVYFAQV

>member
-1 MSFGGLYNMELWLA
+1 MELWLA

-27 FSRVHATVLFLIAA
+27 FSRVNATVLFLIAA
-41 LFCLV
+41 LFCLLS
-46 AGLVSIDTFWSK
+46 GLVNIDTFWSK

-88 LVDSPRLSWSVAR
+88 TVDSPRLSWSIAK

-116 AVVASLANVL
+116 AVVAGLANVL

-164 FLEDQRGVGLG
+164 FLEDRRGVGLG

-189 VGCLLVILARRLPT
+189 VGFLLVVLARRLPT
-203 RENFEANETEY
+203 RENFEAVESEY

-220 DEAGALVGKT
+220 DSEGALVGRT
-230 VEVAGL
+230 VEEAGL

-249 DGRRIKPV
+249 DGRKIKPV
-257 SPTDILL
+257 SPTDILV

-305 VAPGSILDGR
+305 VAPGSILNGR

-328 AIVAVQRDGQ
+328 AIVAVQRDGK

-366 KNLSRNFILLS
+366 KNLSRNFIVLS
-377 DSLDVRLMDSAAGFL
+377 ESLDVRLMDPTTGFL

-398 VVIVMAALG
+398 AIIALAAWG
-407 TIPLSLGLL
+407 AIPLSLGLL

-444 VSSALVVADAMIESQ
+444 VSSALVVADAMVESQ
-459 LVASLVGS
+459 FVESVVGS
-467 AMPLLSGSPPFLGL
+467 AMPLLSGSAPFLGL
-481 VLVFVLT
+481 VIIFVLT

-565 LAYTVGVLAML
+565 LAYTVGILAML
-576 HTVYFAPA
+576 HTVYFA

>member
-1 MSFGGLYNMELWLA
+1 MDIWLA

-27 FSRVHATVLFLIAA
+27 FSRVSATVLFLIAA

-88 LVDSPRLSWSVAR
+88 LVDSPRLSWSVAK
-101 IVAIAAPMSAVLNNT
+101 IVVIAAPMSAVLNNT

-164 FLEDQRGVGLG
+164 FLEDRRGVGLG
-175 FGDFFVISA
+175 FGDFFFISA

-203 RENFEANETEY
+203 RENFEAVETEY

-220 DEAGALVGKT
+220 DEEGALVGKT

-249 DGRRIKPV
+249 DGRKIKPV

-274 VSDVARIDHVE
+274 VSDVARIDQVE

-328 AIVAVQRDGQ
+328 AIVAVQRDGK

-377 DSLDVRLMDSAAGFL
+377 DSLDVRLMDSTAGFV

-398 VVIVMAALG
+398 AVIVMAALG
-407 TIPLSLGLL
+407 AIPLSLGLL

-444 VSSALVVADAMIESQ
+444 VSSALVVADAMIETQ

-467 AMPLLSGSPPFLGL
+467 VMPLLSGSAPFLGL
-481 VLVFVLT
+481 VIVFVLT

-576 HTVYFAPA
+576 HAIYFAQA

>member
-1 MSFGGLYNMELWLA
+1 MDFWLA
-15 GLTLVGLIGALV
+15 SLTLVGLVTALI
-27 FSRVHATVLFLIAA
+27 FTRVSATVLFLIAA

-46 AGLVSIDTFWSK
+46 TGLVSIDTFWSK

-67 VLLILCAVALE
+67 ILLILCAVALE

-88 LVDSPRLSWSVAR
+88 VIDSPRLSLAVAK
-101 IVAIAAPMSAVLNNT
+101 IVAIAVPMSALLNNT

-164 FLEDQRGVGLG
+164 FLEDRRGSGLE
-175 FGDFFVISA
+175 FGDFFTVSA

-189 VGCLLVILARRLPT
+189 LGCLLVLLARRLPT
-203 RENFEANETEY
+203 RENFDAIEAEY

-220 DEAGALVGKT
+220 DADGALVGKT
-230 VEVAGL
+230 VEAAGL

-249 DGRRIKPV
+249 DDRTIKPV
-257 SPTDILL
+257 SPREALL

-274 VSDVARIDHVE
+274 VSDVARLDHVQ

-294 GLMQSELTEVL
+294 GLMQSDLTEVL

-328 AIVAVQRDGQ
+328 AIVAVQRDGK

-359 GDDFAER
+359 GDDFATR

-377 DSLDVRLMDSAAGFL
+377 NSLDVRLMDSTSGFL

-398 VVIVMAALG
+398 AIIVMAAWG
-407 TIPLSLGLL
+407 AMPLSLGLL
-416 LLLVGFWAADVVSVD
+416 LLLTGFWATDVVSVD

-459 LVASLVGS
+459 LVEGLVGS
-467 AMPLLSGSPPFLGL
+467 VMPFLSNSTPFTAL
-481 VLVFVLT
+481 AILFVLT
-488 LILTELITNNAA
+488 LILTELVTNNAA
-500 AALMFPIGY
+500 AAIMFPIGY

-515 GVDVMPFALAVAF
+515 GMAVMPFVLAVAF

-553 RGDYLRFGYPIT
+553 RGDYLRFGAPIT
-565 LAYTVGVLAML
+565 LTYTIGVLAML
-576 HTVYFAPA
+576 YTLYFAAK

>member
-1 MSFGGLYNMELWLA
+1 MDIWLA

-27 FSRVHATVLFLIAA
+27 FSRVSATVLFLIAA

-88 LVDSPRLSWSVAR
+88 LVDSPRLSWSVAK
-101 IVAIAAPMSAVLNNT
+101 IVVIAAPMSAVLNNT

-164 FLEDQRGVGLG
+164 FLEDRRGVGLG
-175 FGDFFVISA
+175 FGDFFFISA

-203 RENFEANETEY
+203 RENFEAVDTEY

-220 DEAGALVGKT
+220 DEEGALVGKT

-249 DGRRIKPV
+249 DGRKIKPV
-257 SPTDILL
+257 APTDILL

-274 VSDVARIDHVE
+274 VSDVARIDQVE

-294 GLMQSELTEVL
+294 GLMQSELTEAL
-305 VAPGSILDGR
+305 VAPGSILEGR

-328 AIVAVQRDGQ
+328 AIVAVQRDGK

-377 DSLDVRLMDSAAGFL
+377 DSLDVRLMDSKAGFL
-392 ATAALL
+392 ATAAL
-398 VVIVMAALG
+398 VAVIVMAALG
-407 TIPLSLGLL
+407 AIPLSLGLL

-444 VSSALVVADAMIESQ
+444 VSSALVVADAMIETQ
-459 LVASLVGS
+459 LVASLVSS
-467 AMPLLSGSPPFLGL
+467 AMPFLSGSAPFVGL
-481 VLVFVLT
+481 VIVFVIT
-488 LILTELITNNAA
+488 LMLTELITNNAA

-576 HTVYFAPA
+576 HTVYFAQA